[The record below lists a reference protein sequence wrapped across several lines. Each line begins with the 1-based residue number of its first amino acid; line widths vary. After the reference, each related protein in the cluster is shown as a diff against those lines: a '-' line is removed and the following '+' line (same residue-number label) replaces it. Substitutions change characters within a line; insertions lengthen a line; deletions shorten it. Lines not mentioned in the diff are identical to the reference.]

1 VELLDKTLVVF
12 EIKSDFHH
20 LISAALLHKRLVFFE
35 IKTVPVC
42 HHLIKNCLSLKSKAT
57 FITFIIVTLLRKRH
71 FVFEIKTVPVYHH
84 LIKVSDATL
93 SHGHGHSHGLFIL
106 AQFLSLKPKAT
117 FK

>member
-1 VELLDKTLVVF
+1 VELLDKTLLVF

-20 LISAALLHKRLVFFE
+20 FFE
-35 IKTVPVC
+35 VC

-84 LIKVSDATL
+84 LIKVSNATL
-93 SHGHGHSHGLFIL
+93 SHGHGHGHGLFIL

-117 FK
+117 FN